1 MSNQILELAAR
12 FGVDENSSRPNSN
25 ARVTHRERKF
35 LNSLKKKYRHELD
48 GAREM
53 RIDLLNM
60 TRGVPRHEVAKHLSE
75 AEEYAPLLVLL
86 FNDDQLVL
94 LWALRD
100 LKLEGES
107 NAEETAE

>member
-1 MSNQILELAAR
+1 MREQIIALASR
-12 FGVDENSSRPNSN
+12 FGVDENSTYPNPN
-25 ARVTHRERKF
+25 AKVTHRERKF
-35 LNSLKKKYRHELD
+35 LNSLKKKYRGELA

-53 RIDLLNM
+53 RTDLLNM
-60 TRGVPRHEVAKHLSE
+60 TRGVPRQEVAKHLSE

-100 LKLEGES
+100 LKLEGDS